1 MSEHARGTFE
11 VRITPEDGEP
21 TQVSRFRL
29 EKTYAGDAVGTGSGL
44 MLSAGDPATGS
55 AGYVALEVAEV
66 SIGERSGSFCL
77 QQLGVMDN
85 RDQSLTYLVVPGS
98 GTGDFAGV
106 TGRLELDILDDAHHY
121 ELVLDLA
128 EV

>member
-1 MSEHARGTFE
+1 MAEHARGTFE
-11 VRITPEDGEP
+11 VRISPEEGEP
-21 TQVSRFRL
+21 AQIGRFRL
-29 EKTYAGDAVGTGSGL
+29 EKTYSGDAVGTGSGL

-66 SIGERSGSFCL
+66 AIGGRSGSFCL

-85 RDQSLTYLVVPGS
+85 GAQTLTYLVVPGS

-106 TGRLELDILDDAHHY
+106 TGRLELDQREGVHHY
-121 ELVLDLA
+121 ELLLDLA